1 MENKSIKINH
11 DLLQTSL
18 SMTEKIF
25 ISYILEW
32 QDNNKICNESNAVL
46 AKRFR
51 LTIHGIRFII
61 KKLNNYDFFQS
72 TYSKSIINGSYFSKR
87 TITIDMDKLIQYVYD
102 DIRLNNIIEELE
114 K

>member
-1 MENKSIKINH
+1 MEIKSIKVNH

-18 SMTEKIF
+18 SIREKLF

-46 AKRFR
+46 ATRFG
-51 LTIHGIRFII
+51 LSVSGIRKII
-61 KKLNNYDFFQS
+61 SKLDNYDFFQL
-72 TYSKSIINGSYFSKR
+72 TYSKSIINGGYFSKR
-87 TITIDMDKLIQYVYD
+87 TITIDMDKLIQYVYE
-102 DIRLNNIIEELE
+102 DIRLNNIIEELQ